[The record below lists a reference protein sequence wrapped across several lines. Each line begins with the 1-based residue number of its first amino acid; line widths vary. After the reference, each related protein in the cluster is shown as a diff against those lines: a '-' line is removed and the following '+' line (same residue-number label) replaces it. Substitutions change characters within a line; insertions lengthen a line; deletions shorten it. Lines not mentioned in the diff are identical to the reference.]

1 MRVVVITGASS
12 GIGRATAHAF
22 AADGAALVLA
32 GRGAAA
38 LDVVAGECRGRG
50 AEVLTVPTDV
60 SVEEQVEALAAAAVA
75 RFDRID
81 VWVGCA
87 SVFSLGTF
95 EEMPPAVFRQLIETN
110 LFGQVYGARAVLP
123 FFRQQQRGV
132 LISVGSVYSRVT
144 APFVS
149 PYVTSK
155 FGLLGFMEALRE
167 ELLGEPGIRICTVL
181 PSTIDTPIYQHA
193 ANYTGKRIH
202 PLPPVVDPLR
212 VARSIMRVADRP
224 RRVTIVG
231 RTQGAFL
238 PFRALLPRAYE
249 PLVAAVM
256 RSVMLR
262 GGNIAPSA
270 GNVFAPDPDPDT
282 YSVSGGWRLLPRLR
296 RFGLARRRNV

>member
-12 GIGRATAHAF
+12 GIGRATANEF
-22 AADGAALVLA
+22 AADGASLVLA
-32 GRGAAA
+32 GRSAAA
-38 LDVVAGECRGRG
+38 LDVVAGECRERG

-60 SVEEQVEALAAAAVA
+60 SVEDQVEALAAAAVG
-75 RFDRID
+75 RFGRID

-95 EEMPPAVFRQLIETN
+95 EETPPAVFRQLIETN

-123 FFRQQQRGV
+123 AFRQQQRGV
-132 LISVGSVYSRVT
+132 LISIGSVYSRVT

-167 ELLGEPGIRICTVL
+167 ELRSEPGIRICTVL

-193 ANYTGKRIH
+193 ANYTGQRIH

-212 VARSIMRVADRP
+212 VARAVVRVADRP

-231 RTQGAFL
+231 RAQGAFL
-238 PFRALLPRAYE
+238 PFRALFPRAYE

-256 RSVMLR
+256 RRMMLR
-262 GGNIAPSA
+262 GGNVAPSA
-270 GNVFAPDPDPDT
+270 GNVFVPDPAT
-282 YSVSGGWRLLPRLR
+282 YSVRGGWRLFPGLR
-296 RFGLARRRNV
+296 RRWLSRRSDM

>member
-1 MRVVVITGASS
+1 MVITGASS
-12 GIGRATAHAF
+12 GIGRATANAF
-22 AADGAALVLA
+22 AADGASLVLA
-32 GRGAAA
+32 GRSAAA
-38 LDVVAGECRGRG
+38 LDVVAVECRGRS

-60 SVEEQVEALAAAAVA
+60 SVEDQVEALAAAAVE
-75 RFDRID
+75 RFGRID

-87 SVFSLGTF
+87 SVFSLGAF
-95 EEMPPAVFRQLIETN
+95 EETPPAVFRQLIETN

-123 FFRQQQRGV
+123 VFRQQRRGV
-132 LISVGSVYSRVT
+132 LISIGSVYSRVT

-167 ELLGEPGIRICTVL
+167 ELRSEPGIRICMVL

-193 ANYTGKRIH
+193 ANYTGQRIH

-212 VARSIMRVADRP
+212 VARAVVRMADRP

-231 RTQGAFL
+231 RVQGAFL
-238 PFRALLPRAYE
+238 PFRALFPRAYE

-256 RSVMLR
+256 RRMMLR
-262 GGNIAPSA
+262 GGNVAPSA
-270 GNVFAPDPDPDT
+270 GNVFVPDPDPAT
-282 YSVSGGWRLLPRLR
+282 YSVSGGWRLLSGLR
-296 RFGLARRRNV
+296 RRGPSRRSDM